1 MSENIK
7 QGEPAQILETDI
19 VFECPFCSKSLA
31 IDYHGAGLTIPC
43 TDCGE
48 LVEVPIPEGMDMS
61 DLDSSESDM
70 EVRIINIRKIL
81 KETES
86 KLTNIKNNND
96 SLMLKNVQLERQKAV
111 YLSKITPLMKRLD
124 ILSENLGEV
133 IEIMNI
139 IGGNAE
145 VLEEE

>member
-7 QGEPAQILETDI
+7 QVESDQILETDI
-19 VFECPFCSKSLA
+19 VFECPHCSKSLA

-43 TDCGE
+43 NDCNE

-70 EVRIINIRKIL
+70 EVRIINLRKVL

-96 SLMLKNVQLERQKAV
+96 ALMLKNGKLERQKAV
-111 YLSKITPLMKRLD
+111 YLSKITPLMQRLD
-124 ILSENLGEV
+124 ILSENLSEV

-139 IGGNAE
+139 IAGNAE